1 MKRNMITEKLSDYPL
16 RKALYE
22 KFGSKLS
29 DEVSDYKITEQDLKT
44 IYDIVN
50 KIVFNSKLIDTIE
63 IQIIDRTNEMAKG
76 VIGFK
81 IDNKTGRKIPLIKII
96 REEKYDTMV
105 SMINVICHEMIHE
118 YDMLYGPISKMNNW
132 SVTVKNHKQ
141 MISDYD
147 AHGSYFE
154 SWMRK
159 IISLGMPVSIYQPD
173 KVKFRYFT
181 EEDFMDENEPELT
194 EEEKYKKLCNQMKM
208 FFDSVKS
215 DDMFVVEVH
224 KDYTYVLMA

>member
-50 KIVFNSKLIDTIE
+50 KIVFNSELIDNIE

-81 IDNKTGRKIPLIKII
+81 IDNKTSKKIPLIKII
-96 REEKYDTMV
+96 REEN
-105 SMINVICHEMIHE
+105 MIQWF
-118 YDMLYGPISKMNNW
+118 L
-132 SVTVKNHKQ
+132 
-141 MISDYD
+141 
-147 AHGSYFE
+147 
-154 SWMRK
+154 
-159 IISLGMPVSIYQPD
+159 
-173 KVKFRYFT
+173 
-181 EEDFMDENEPELT
+181 
-194 EEEKYKKLCNQMKM
+194 
-208 FFDSVKS
+208 
-215 DDMFVVEVH
+215 
-224 KDYTYVLMA
+224 